1 MKKDVGARTDEWVP
15 GSSSEWV
22 QVSRDI
28 NKDGTKREM
37 KIYSLPCAMEIQ
49 RD

>member
-1 MKKDVGARTDEWVP
+1 MKKDVGAHTDDWVP

-22 QVSRDI
+22 RVSR
-28 NKDGTKREM
+28 EM
-37 KIYSLPCAMEIQ
+37 NMDVTRRGMKTYSLPCAMEIW